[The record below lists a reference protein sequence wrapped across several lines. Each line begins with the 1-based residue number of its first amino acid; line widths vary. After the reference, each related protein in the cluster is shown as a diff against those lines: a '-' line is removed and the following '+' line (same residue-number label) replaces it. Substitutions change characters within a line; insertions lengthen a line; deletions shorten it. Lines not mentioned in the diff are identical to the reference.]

1 MVIKTNTTKLKSK
14 RPQASKSE
22 RPTNQPTIHPVDG
35 RTDKLTDRPVNQPTN
50 YNKNQ
55 ATANNT
61 KHRFED
67 CFISIIIPLNR
78 QTIGQQ
84 HKQLQSFENNWRK
97 NHQYVHVHTYIRT
110 QCFGSDFFFLL
121 IKKDL
126 LGNRGGIPNTTT
138 GVVHSIGN
146 AKQALTPK
154 AFSVP

>member
-35 RTDKLTDRPVNQPTN
+35 RTDKLTDRPTN

-84 HKQLQSFENNWRK
+84 QQQLQSFENNWRK
-97 NHQYVHVHTYIRT
+97 NHQYVHVHTFIRT
-110 QCFGSDFFFLL
+110 QCFGSDFFLL
-121 IKKDL
+121 A
-126 LGNRGGIPNTTT
+126 
-138 GVVHSIGN
+138 H
-146 AKQALTPK
+146 
-154 AFSVP
+154 